1 MKELLIQA
9 IAETILEKYT
19 PNDLP
24 FPYGHSSIHFLIYS
38 SYSIDDGLKW
48 LIFKNIIYF
57 ACF

>member
-24 FPYGHSSIHFLIYS
+24 FPYGHSAISFLKNLS
-38 SYSIDDGLKW
+38 HCIDEELKW
-48 LIFKNIIYF
+48 LILK
-57 ACF
+57 C